1 MLERGVDC
9 NPVQTRVSFKHYIT
23 NITLHYITL
32 HNITLHYITL
42 QTLHYITLQTL
53 HQPVFHPNV
62 SNNFREASTR
72 KISQPFEFRLAFDC
86 VL

>member
-42 QTLHYITLQTL
+42 QTLHCITLHYITNITPTRVSSKCVEQLQRSL
-53 HQPVFHPNV
+53 HQEDF
-62 SNNFREASTR
+62 ST
-72 KISQPFEFRLAFDC
+72 F
-86 VL
+86 

>member
-42 QTLHYITLQTL
+42 HYITNITLHYISL
-53 HQPVFHPNV
+53 HYKHYTNPCFIQMCRTTSEKPPPGRFLNLLD
-62 SNNFREASTR
+62 S
-72 KISQPFEFRLAFDC
+72 D
-86 VL
+86 